1 MSQVLVWK
9 SDADGKIF
17 EDKTEYTKHLR
28 WLARQ
33 RNQAR
38 KITQM
43 EADRESFIKRMG
55 ATVTSIKELEEFIA
69 DNWQWFFAN
78 GMKHKLWMSDPK
90 PKNKHTLV
98 SVRFENMRWSDS
110 VSNTHS
116 CPRDGVQN
124 WDQRRNREAGKNIP
138 EGYPGWAGHIYF
150 TVNAGTTAHKVPREC
165 DGYGSDYFKDTG
177 INTGTG
183 SGGSTC
189 QYDMKLFASDFPA
202 MAEMRS
208 KMQMWAIL
216 DDKRPAPEF
225 A

>member
-1 MSQVLVWK
+1 MSQILVWK
-9 SDADGKIF
+9 SDQDGKLF
-17 EDKTEYTKHLR
+17 EDKNKYTSHLR
-28 WLARQ
+28 GLARQ

-38 KITQM
+38 KIAQM
-43 EADRESFIKRMG
+43 EAEREAFIKRMG

-69 DNWQWFFAN
+69 ENWDWFFAN
-78 GMKHKLWMSDPK
+78 GMKHSLWHFDKK

-124 WDQRRNREAGKNIP
+124 WNQSRP
-138 EGYPGWAGHIYF
+138 ENAHLPKGYPGWQGHIYF
-150 TVNAGTTAHKVPREC
+150 TVNAGFTDHKVPREC

-177 INTGTG
+177 INTGSG
-183 SGGSTC
+183 SGGSKC
-189 QYDMKLFASDFPA
+189 QYDMKLYAADFPA
-202 MAEMRS
+202 MADMRS
-208 KMQMWAIL
+208 KMKMWAVL
-216 DDKRPAPEF
+216 NDGKVEREF